1 MEEFTG
7 RIEVER
13 SPAEVFAFLA
23 DSGNMPTYL
32 PTVRRVETKGD
43 NRVAIEGEAEGH
55 AYRDQGWLEVDR
67 AARRMRWG
75 SGDGHDYH
83 GALSVGE
90 VGGRAVV
97 EVRLHS
103 APEGRTA
110 RRMQERSGSVDH
122 DMRKALEQVLGA
134 IKAACEGAARPA
146 VATGMAKDT
155 TRSADDLPDSRPFGG
170 SATLNPDI

>member
-1 MEEFTG
+1 
-7 RIEVER
+7 
-13 SPAEVFAFLA
+13 
-23 DSGNMPTYL
+23 
-32 PTVRRVETKGD
+32 
-43 NRVAIEGEAEGH
+43 
-55 AYRDQGWLEVDR
+55 
-67 AARRMRWG
+67 
-75 SGDGHDYH
+75 
-83 GALSVGE
+83 
-90 VGGRAVV
+90 VV